1 MSKFKFF
8 RFIGK
13 YISLSTFR
21 KVLEFFRFYVG
32 GLLHRLDEHHVF
44 LSGGGIAFS
53 LLLSVIPFVL
63 IIFAVLGN
71 IIDVSTIEVQV
82 NTLIDT
88 MIPYAEAAA
97 YTKRFILSRIPEV
110 IEYKTLA
117 GYLGAFGL
125 FFTSTWLFSSMRTI
139 LNQIFGVSKEKNA
152 FIGLLRDFGMV
163 LLLLVFVSLLTFI
176 LPTVNIIVNA
186 ADRIQ
191 LLEPFRI
198 SQLSDWLFSTVSIIL
213 IYLLFLLSYY
223 FIPYERLG
231 KRVPAVAALWAT
243 ILWEVMRNLFGYYVT
258 DFLSVNRV
266 YEAFVLIAVVI
277 FWIFYSSVLFVIGAE
292 IGQLYRERRILKYG
306 TNGSKPI
313 LKNNSKELTTSL

>member
-1 MSKFKFF
+1 MSKFKLF
-8 RFIGK
+8 RLIGK
-13 YISLSTFR
+13 YLSLSALR
-21 KVLEFFRFYVG
+21 KFFEFNRFYIS

-53 LLLSVIPFVL
+53 LLISVIPFVL

-71 IIDVSTIEVQV
+71 IIDVSTVEAQV

-88 MIPYAEAAA
+88 IIPYPEAAA

-139 LNQIFGVSKEKNA
+139 LNRIFGVTKERNA

-176 LPTVNIIVNA
+176 LPIINIIVNA

-198 SQLSDWLFSTVSIIL
+198 SQLSDTLFSIISVGL
-213 IYLLFLLSYY
+213 IFALFLVSYY
-223 FIPYERLG
+223 FIPYEKLG
-231 KRVPAVAALWAT
+231 RRVPAVSALWAT
-243 ILWEVMRNLFGYYVT
+243 ILWELMRNLFGYYVS
-258 DFLSVNRV
+258 DFLSVNKV
-266 YEAFVLIAVVI
+266 YEAFLLIVIVI

-292 IGQLYRERRILKYG
+292 IGQLYRERRMLL
-306 TNGSKPI
+306 NGRNGFKSKN
-313 LKNNSKELTTSL
+313 K